1 MRTIA
6 WRMLATAALI
16 ALTPP
21 ALLAL
26 AVPAWA
32 QSPSQAQASAIRQ
45 ACRADYQSHCASV
58 PTGGSASLQCLQ
70 QNATALSTPCQQ
82 ALAAIGGA
90 ASPSPPP
97 TAQSPNTL
105 APTASTPTSRRAEI
119 TTLRT
124 DCRADY
130 RKFCAT
136 VQPGGG
142 RALGCLQAHG
152 AQLSRQCQSALLTA
166 QQSR

>member
-1 MRTIA
+1 
-6 WRMLATAALI
+6 MLATAALI
-16 ALTPP
+16 ALAVPV
-21 ALLAL
+21 LVAL

-32 QSPSQAQASAIRQ
+32 QSPSPAQASAIRQ

-70 QNATALSTPCQQ
+70 QNAAALSTPCQQ
-82 ALAAIGGA
+82 ALAAVGGT
-90 ASPSPPP
+90 ASSAPANSPPA
-97 TAQSPNTL
+97 TAQSPN
-105 APTASTPTSRRAEI
+105 AKSPTASTPTSRRAEI

-166 QQSR
+166 QHSR

>member
-1 MRTIA
+1 
-6 WRMLATAALI
+6 MLATAALI
-16 ALTPP
+16 ALAAP
-21 ALLAL
+21 AG
-26 AVPAWA
+26 A

-70 QNATALSTPCQQ
+70 QNAAALSTPCQR
-82 ALAAIGGA
+82 ALAAIGGG
-90 ASPSPPP
+90 ASSAPANSPPA
-97 TAQSPNTL
+97 TAQSPNTQ
-105 APTASTPTSRRAEI
+105 PSTASTPISRRAEI
-119 TTLRT
+119 AMLRT